1 MKSEVKMT
9 FHVYSRS
16 ELIEKV
22 EMLERLVQAQYRS
35 IKELQ
40 NVIKISNYD
49 RSMDQETIK
58 DMIEQR
64 NQLLE
69 CVNAHLKISDEDRL
83 TEQQQRV
90 IPTTRRSS

>member
-69 CVNAHLKISDEDRL
+69 CVNAHLNIHASEIELPQPK
-83 TEQQQRV
+83 
-90 IPTTRRSS
+90 P